1 MEIADWRERIDRIN
15 RELLDLLNRRTEC
28 AREIGEIKRSAGLPV
43 RDAAREQELL
53 DALVAGNGGPLPGAS
68 VEKIFRTIIEE
79 TVAYEES
86 LQSGKG
92 AEAGK

>member
-43 RDAAREQELL
+43 RDAARERELL
-53 DALVAGNGGPLPGAS
+53 DALAGANGGPLPDAS
-68 VEKIFRTIIEE
+68 VKRIFRTIIDE

-86 LQSGKG
+86 LRGAKG
-92 AEAGK
+92 DAK